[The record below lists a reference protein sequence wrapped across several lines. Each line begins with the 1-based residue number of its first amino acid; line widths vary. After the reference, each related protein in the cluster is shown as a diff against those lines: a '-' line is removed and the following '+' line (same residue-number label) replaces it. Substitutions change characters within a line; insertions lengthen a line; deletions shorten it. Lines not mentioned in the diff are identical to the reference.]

1 MSFESIPRT
10 SRGNQ
15 PLAERLALSEMRK
28 RLSIEEQA
36 VDKAARQVKSLTN
49 AILYEIASLDRIRMA
64 CVDGVDSPAR
74 VAQYLDVVLER
85 MRLAVGNG
93 E

>member
-49 AILYEIASLDRIRMA
+49 TILYEIASLDRIRMA
-64 CVDGVDSPAR
+64 AADGTDSAAR
-74 VAQYLDVVLER
+74 IALFLEVVLER